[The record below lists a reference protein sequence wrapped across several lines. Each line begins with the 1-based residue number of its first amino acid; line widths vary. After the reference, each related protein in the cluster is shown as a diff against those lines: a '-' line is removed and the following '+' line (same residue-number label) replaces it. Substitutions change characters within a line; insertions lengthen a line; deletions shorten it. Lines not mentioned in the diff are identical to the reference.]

1 MLLNL
6 HIVTAGLGYIIF
18 FAASIAAV
26 LYLIQD
32 NGLKNKRTG
41 AIFNRL
47 PSLSLLDKI
56 NYRSIGLAFPILTLS
71 IFLGLLWSR
80 NVHGIYWWGYNFRQ
94 FSSIILWLIYAVI
107 LHMRLSAKMRGRKV
121 VLLSIVAFFIIILSI
136 FGTCP

>member
-47 PSLSLLDKI
+47 PSLSLLDKV
-56 NYRSIGLAFPILTLS
+56 NYRAIGLAFPILTLS
-71 IFLGLLWSR
+71 IFFGLLWSK
-80 NVHGIYWWGYNFRQ
+80 NIYGIYWWGYNSRQ
-94 FSSIILWLIYAVI
+94 FSSIVLWLIYAVI
-107 LHMRLSAKMRGRKV
+107 LHVRLSAKIRGRKV
-121 VLLSIVAFFIIILSI
+121 AALSIFAFFVIILS
-136 FGTCP
+136 